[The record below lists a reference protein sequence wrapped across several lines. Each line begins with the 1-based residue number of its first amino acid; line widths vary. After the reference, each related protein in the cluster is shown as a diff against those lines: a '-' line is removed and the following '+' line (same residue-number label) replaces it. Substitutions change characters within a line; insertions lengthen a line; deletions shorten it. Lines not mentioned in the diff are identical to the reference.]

1 MEKTDAKMYVAAV
14 EYQRGHNELRHHSR
28 AKSEEQLCTI
38 ALLSTLR
45 TKHKNKP

>member
-28 AKSEEQLCTI
+28 AKSEELCTF
-38 ALLSTLR
+38 ALQSTLR